1 MPGMTGTELAEKAR
15 SFAPTC
21 PIIIM
26 SGYFSKISPAIL
38 ERVERVSLVSKPFTS
53 VELATAVNL
62 ALSRV
67 GGDGRFP

>member
-1 MPGMTGTELAEKAR
+1 
-15 SFAPTC
+15 
-21 PIIIM
+21 M

-62 ALSRV
+62 ALHPEATGSN
-67 GGDGRFP
+67 